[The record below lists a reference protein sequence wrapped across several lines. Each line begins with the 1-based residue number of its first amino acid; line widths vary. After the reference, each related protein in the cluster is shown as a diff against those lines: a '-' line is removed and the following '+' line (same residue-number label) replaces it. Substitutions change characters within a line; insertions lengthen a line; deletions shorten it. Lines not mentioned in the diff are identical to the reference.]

1 MAGVFI
7 MGNLRVLGLHTLA
20 KRGKAKGNSFPG
32 AGRGA
37 AYPTPY
43 TPAFRPLDLVPSGL
57 VGAVPGLDPLG
68 SSGCAESEEPDGPR
82 SVLKSLQGAC
92 AGLDLLLRVS
102 GDPAG
107 AAVRSDWVEMGG
119 EGARRG
125 NLGLGSR
132 AARGREAHSA
142 HSRPASVPPPRGCS
156 ERRAYR
162 KAWRRRALA
171 APERVRTSQGAGRGG
186 MVRPPCPRP

>member
-43 TPAFRPLDLVPSGL
+43 TPAFRPFDLVPSGL

-68 SSGCAESEEPDGPR
+68 SSGCAESEEPDGSPTGR
-82 SVLKSLQGAC
+82 ALSSNPSRVLARGWTYSCESRAI
-92 AGLDLLLRVS
+92 
-102 GDPAG
+102 
-107 AAVRSDWVEMGG
+107 
-119 EGARRG
+119 RRG
-125 NLGLGSR
+125 LRCGQIG
-132 AARGREAHSA
+132 
-142 HSRPASVPPPRGCS
+142 
-156 ERRAYR
+156 
-162 KAWRRRALA
+162 
-171 APERVRTSQGAGRGG
+171 
-186 MVRPPCPRP
+186 